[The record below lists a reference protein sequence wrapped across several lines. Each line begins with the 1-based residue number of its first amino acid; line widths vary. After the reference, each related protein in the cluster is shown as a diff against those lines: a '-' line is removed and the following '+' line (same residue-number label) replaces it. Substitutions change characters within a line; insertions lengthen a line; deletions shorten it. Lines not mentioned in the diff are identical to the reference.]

1 MRQTLPL
8 IASDITQVLVNAIE
22 HNKIIASTM
31 HFGEA
36 KFA

>member
-1 MRQTLPL
+1 L
-8 IASDITQVLVNAIE
+8 INSIE

-36 KFA
+36 QLAYWIADIGAQNISV